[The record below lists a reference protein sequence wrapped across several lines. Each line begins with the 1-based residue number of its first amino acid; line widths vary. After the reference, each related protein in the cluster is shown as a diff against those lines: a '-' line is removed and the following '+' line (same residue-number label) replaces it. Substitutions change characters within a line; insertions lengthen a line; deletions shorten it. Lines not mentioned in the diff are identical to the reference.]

1 MNIEQSQSF
10 TRKSS
15 RLLYLIARNISMF
28 GMKSNIYKLRQT
40 QGILNQNRTWD
51 PEVESRL

>member
-1 MNIEQSQSF
+1 
-10 TRKSS
+10 
-15 RLLYLIARNISMF
+15 MF